1 MWGAD
6 EQAKL
11 LAHKSMFFKHV
22 DIKFFVDSTPSKIN
36 TRYLDR
42 EIFSPQIL
50 LKSEIPIII
59 AAVQSYSLI
68 YQEFLKLGINEER
81 LIHKLIL

>member
-42 EIFSPQIL
+42 GIFSPQIL

-59 AAVQSYSLI
+59 AVVQSYSLI